1 MTRKTKKSR
10 FRRGFTLVEIP
21 YAILILLIAIIGTS
35 KYRYYTSLD
44 VKKADMQTTAT
55 RIGLLFCENW
65 RGVKGSQTYDPTVC
79 LGSEF
84 ASTPISCP
92 SSFNDFNLLEGR
104 TVVSNG
110 TDYYVFLLYK
120 DIGSS
125 LRALNILVAWSP
137 QRYKITTITD
147 ITDTDRFRLFE
158 LTTYAT
164 N

>member
-1 MTRKTKKSR
+1 MTRKTKKRR

-35 KYRYYTSLD
+35 KYRYYTTLD

-65 RGVKGSQTYDPTVC
+65 RGVKGSLTYDPTVC

-92 SSFNDFNLLEGR
+92 SSFKEFNLLQGR

-110 TDYYVFLLYK
+110 TNYHVFLLFK
-120 DIGSS
+120 DISSS
-125 LRALNILVAWSP
+125 LRALNIIVAWSP
-137 QRYKITTITD
+137 QGYQITTITD
-147 ITDTDRFRLFE
+147 TTDSNKFRSFE

-164 N
+164 H